1 MKRPKYQYLEMN
13 FQHLVLE
20 VRLFEYRHHIYHGDI
35 RKPVSLLL
43 IETFYPAGHPLPGAD
58 YDPNHIGVNRAC
70 SHSYPLLETIDN
82 HGGLEAYV
90 TAYLDSMTD
99 NPQWQ
104 KLIEQAKQLALF

>member
-1 MKRPKYQYLEMN
+1 MKRQKYQYLEMN

-20 VRLFEYRHHIYHGDI
+20 VRLFEHRHHIYHSDI
-35 RKPVSLLL
+35 KKPVSLLL
-43 IETFYPAGHPLPGAD
+43 IETLYPAGHPLPGAD

-70 SHSYPLLETIDN
+70 SHSYPLLETIEN

-104 KLIEQAKQLALF
+104 KLVEQAKQLTLF

>member
-1 MKRPKYQYLEMN
+1 MKRQKHQYLEKN

-20 VRLFEYRHHIYHGDI
+20 VRLFEHRHHIYDDGI

-43 IETFYPAGHPLPGAD
+43 IETVYPAAHPLPGAD

-70 SHSYPLLETIDN
+70 SHSYPLLEAIEN
-82 HGGLEAYV
+82 HGGLEVYV

-104 KLIEQAKQLALF
+104 KLVEQAKQLTLF